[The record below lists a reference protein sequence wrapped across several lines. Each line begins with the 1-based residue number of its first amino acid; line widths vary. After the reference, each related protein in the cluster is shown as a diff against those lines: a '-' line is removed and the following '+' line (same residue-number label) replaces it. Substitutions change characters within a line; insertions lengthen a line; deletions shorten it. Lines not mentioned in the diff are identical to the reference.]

1 MPPTDE
7 EPRTQVQEL
16 MDAGELRITML
27 GQDGAYDLHE
37 APPIGQ
43 PLYTAVI
50 VTCGQRRDRYMLE
63 SADSTLIAVKIS
75 EAVLSIHDRM
85 DHLVRAY
92 APHAW
97 YEVEWA
103 IRR

>member
-1 MPPTDE
+1 
-7 EPRTQVQEL
+7 

-27 GQDGAYDLHE
+27 GQDGAYDLDE

-43 PLYTAVI
+43 PMYTAVI
-50 VTCGQRRDRYMLE
+50 VTCGRRHDNYMLE
-63 SADSTLIAVKIS
+63 SADSTLIEVKLS
-75 EAVLSIHDRM
+75 DAVLSIHDGM